1 MYFKVTKIDQDK
13 AKAVIPENIV
23 LQQNEELW
31 KEYCQKYGEIA
42 ETFCTQKLLDKG
54 YARSIGQ
61 PAQYSYINEGCKL
74 SFIMKYISS
83 AKIHYENLESIKVY
97 YS

>member
-31 KEYCQKYGEIA
+31 KEYRQKYGEIA
-42 ETFCTQKLLDKG
+42 ETFCTQKLLDKS

-74 SFIMKYISS
+74 SLWNIYPPQKYIMKT
-83 AKIHYENLESIKVY
+83 
-97 YS
+97 